1 MCRRVSQHDGGGGPG
16 APHPE
21 DHEDR
26 ADALRKQLLF
36 WREELCHH
44 LRGWEGTAPAG
55 PDRLLGGGHEPPR
68 PRLLQSQPLH
78 TGGDPTVPPTA
89 PSPVLDSHPCRPHP
103 VRREGSQG
111 EGGVWGAEAGEMPA
125 GSTSLP
131 AALVASCGGRRT
143 AVSPA

>member
-1 MCRRVSQHDGGGGPG
+1 MLLLTPGGRWREG

-26 ADALRKQLLF
+26 ADVLRKQFLF
-36 WREELCHH
+36 WGEELCHH

-55 PDRLLGGGHEPPR
+55 PGRPRVGGSQAPQIQAPPAPASPHCRGPHSSSHRLLPCPGLPPLPPPPR
-68 PRLLQSQPLH
+68 EAGRQLKGRWSV
-78 TGGDPTVPPTA
+78 G
-89 PSPVLDSHPCRPHP
+89 CR
-103 VRREGSQG
+103 G
-111 EGGVWGAEAGEMPA
+111 GEMPA

-131 AALVASCGGRRT
+131 AALAASCGGRRT